1 MRTFRVAANIIDMA
15 QVDLNLLPLTG
26 IDKVTFY
33 KRDEITTD
41 LICCELLFGDTTWSF
56 HEEFVGW
63 DSLIEHLSRLPGF
76 LADWFAQV
84 SQPPFETSEIVAFT
98 RR

>member
-41 LICCELLFGDTTWSF
+41 LICCELLVGDATWIF
-56 HEEFVGW
+56 HEELTGW
-63 DSLIEHLSRLPGF
+63 DALIVHLSKLPGF
-76 LADWFAQV
+76 LSDWFAQV
-84 SQPPFETSEIVAFT
+84 SKPPFETSEIVAFS